1 MLVYGLGIDVNEW
14 PKIGHKLRF
23 MPKSK
28 CGGGRADRTE
38 RTELSDQ
45 SVSQACEYFS
55 IQGIGKQHKN
65 KTKPRISLDTK
76 TQRKTTRTKKG
87 KKLCIFII
95 TRQRDDHHQTNY
107 HHQCRKSAAINELL
121 TVLFD
126 WINNPMPPQTNCP
139 ALENMM
145 EYYLHRTPFSWPIDC
160 VHRNRLV
167 QWNPCRH
174 PANRHVRWPNPLP
187 VCWDSKSVW

>member
-1 MLVYGLGIDVNEW
+1 MNGQ
-14 PKIGHKLRF
+14 
-23 MPKSK
+23 KSAIS
-28 CGGGRADRTE
+28 CDSCQSRNVVVVGQIE
-38 RTELSDQ
+38 QSEQLSDQ

-76 TQRKTTRTKKG
+76 TQRRTKKG

-121 TVLFD
+121 TVHQHRTNCSY
-126 WINNPMPPQTNCP
+126 NNNNSLAHIYTLRMSVFTYNASLGIHLTESTTQCLRKPTAQPCP
-139 ALENMM
+139 ALKIMM

-167 QWNPCRH
+167 Q
-174 PANRHVRWPNPLP
+174 
-187 VCWDSKSVW
+187 